1 MSEIIPQ
8 PIATLTA
15 LTNIQ
20 SSDDLV
26 VTRADPERQISCT
39 YRIKYRV
46 LSSDIYDNVCNTNEL
61 SNYRLANQLYTISDV
76 NSLFTRLSTEISST
90 YGIKSTIKAADN
102 QLKSALDALK
112 IYSNT
117 TFRTK
122 SDSYSSASADITFRK
137 LNNSYSKEQVRDEAD
152 RISKYNDDI
161 LSSIL
166 DQQFMHNHGVE
177 TVSGKKTFTQ
187 GLSSN
192 VISQTATPL
201 PDSNSTDIATTE
213 WVRNSNNNNNP
224 LEYSVA
230 RRINYS
236 SDAITAPNV
245 GTFVA
250 PYDCIVTLSWSR
262 PRGCGDRSANAY
274 IRLNNNLLVAFATGE
289 SGTLPLMLK
298 SGDQIEVTTGCNAHK
313 SSFNV
318 IGTKLERR

>member
-26 VTRADPERQISCT
+26 VTRANPERQISCT

-46 LSSDIYDNVCNTNEL
+46 LSSDIYDNVCNTKEL

-76 NSLFTRLSTEISST
+76 DSLFTRLSTEISST
-90 YGIKSTIKAADN
+90 YGIKSTINAADN
-102 QLKSALDALK
+102 QLKSALDVLK

-137 LNNSYSKEQVRDEAD
+137 LNDSYSQEQVRDEAD
-152 RISKYNDDI
+152 RISKYNDNI

-166 DQQFMHNHGVE
+166 DQSFMHNYGAE
-177 TVSGKKTFTQ
+177 TVSGKKTFTH

-192 VISQTATPL
+192 AISQTATPL

-213 WVRNSNNNNNP
+213 WVRNSNNNP

-230 RRINYS
+230 PLIYYS
-236 SDAITAPNV
+236 SGPITAPNV

-262 PRGCGDRSANAY
+262 PRGCGNRSANAF
-274 IRLNNNLLVAFATGE
+274 IRLNNNLLVAVAAGQ

-298 SGDQIEVTTGCNAHK
+298 SGDQIEVTTGCNNHK

>member
-46 LSSDIYDNVCNTNEL
+46 LSSDIYDNVCNTTEL
-61 SNYRLANQLYTISDV
+61 SNYRLADQLYTISDV

-90 YGIKSTIKAADN
+90 YGIKSTINAADN

-137 LNNSYSKEQVRDEAD
+137 LEDSYSQEQVRAEAD
-152 RISKYNDDI
+152 RISKHNDNI

-166 DQQFMHNHGVE
+166 NQQFMHNYGAE
-177 TVSGKKTFTQ
+177 TVSGKKTFTH

-192 VISQTATPL
+192 AISQTVTPL

-213 WVRNSNNNNNP
+213 WVRNSNNNP

-230 RRINYS
+230 PRINYS
-236 SDAITAPNV
+236 SGAITAPNV

-262 PRGCGDRSANAY
+262 PSGCGDHSANAY
-274 IRLNNNLLVAFATGE
+274 IRLNNNLLVAFATGQ

-298 SGDQIEVTTGCNAHK
+298 SGDQIEVTTGCNVHK